1 MGQGDTLSTLSEE
14 WRRRAE
20 TLRRYGG
27 EAPAAAL
34 EACALELD
42 AALRRH
48 DHAILTLTEAA
59 EESGYS
65 ASHLGR
71 LVREGTIPN
80 AGRPGAPR
88 IALKDLPLKARSARA
103 DGAAPDLADSPP
115 LPQVANARV
124 VESIIER
131 GRR

>member
-1 MGQGDTLSTLSEE
+1 MSQGDTLSILSED

-27 EAPAAAL
+27 DASAAAL
-34 EACALELD
+34 EACAAELD
-42 AALRRH
+42 SVVDRQ

-59 EESGYS
+59 EQSGYS

-71 LVREGTIPN
+71 LVREGAVPN

-88 IALKDLPLKARSARA
+88 IALKDLPLKGRSARA
-103 DGAAPDLADSPP
+103 DGGGPDLADSPSV
-115 LPQVANARV
+115 PQVANAQV
-124 VESIIER
+124 VQAIIER

>member
-1 MGQGDTLSTLSEE
+1 MSQGDTLTILSED
-14 WRRRAE
+14 WRRRAK

-27 EAPAAAL
+27 DAPAAAL
-34 EACALELD
+34 EACATELD
-42 AALRRH
+42 AALRRQNH
-48 DHAILTLTEAA
+48 TILTLTEAA

-103 DGAAPDLADSPP
+103 DGNEPDLAESPS
-115 LPQVANARV
+115 LPQVANAQV
-124 VESIIER
+124 VQSIIER
-131 GRR
+131 ERR

>member
-1 MGQGDTLSTLSEE
+1 MSQTDTLGILSEE

-27 EAPAAAL
+27 DAPAAAL
-34 EACALELD
+34 DACAAELD
-42 AALRRH
+42 AALHRQ

-88 IALKDLPLKARSARA
+88 IALKDLPLKARGARA
-103 DGAAPDLADSPP
+103 DGDETGLADSPS
-115 LPQVANARV
+115 LPQVANAEV
-124 VESIIER
+124 VRSIIER